1 MRALVTG
8 CAGFI
13 GSHLSERLLALG
25 HEVVGVDNLTPF
37 YDPGLKLE
45 ALAALS
51 AHDSFEHRHVDLS
64 REPLGELIDSVDA
77 VYHLAGEPGVRQSF
91 EHVAP
96 YRRNNVI
103 ATRRLLAAAARRPL
117 EAFVYASSSSVYGDR
132 DDDRPMHE
140 DDALAPVSPYAH
152 TKVEVERLA
161 DDARARHGVPAVG
174 LRFFSVYGPRQRP
187 DMAFQRFLERAAEG
201 RTIAIYGDGTQRRDF
216 TYVGDAVD
224 ATIAATGAP
233 RAVYNVGGGHPTSL
247 THVLAL
253 VGELLERELTVE
265 HRPAAP
271 GDVRRTLAD
280 TARARDDLG
289 FAPRREL
296 AEGVALQL
304 DWLLARQP
312 ARAAAA

>member
-25 HEVVGVDNLTPF
+25 HEVVGADCLTPF
-37 YDPGLKLE
+37 YEPALKVE

-51 AHDSFEHRHVDLS
+51 AHDRFEHRRADLS
-64 REPLGELIDSVDA
+64 RDPLDELLDGVDA

-91 EHVAP
+91 EDAGP
-96 YRRNNVI
+96 YWRNNVL
-103 ATRRLLAAAARRPL
+103 ATKRLLAAAAGQPL
-117 EAFVYASSSSVYGDR
+117 DAFVYASSSSVYGDR
-132 DDDRPMHE
+132 ADDRPMRE
-140 DDALAPVSPYAH
+140 DDPLAPVSPYAR

-161 DDARARHGVPAVG
+161 AAARERDGVPAVG

-187 DMAFQRFLERAAEG
+187 DMAFRRFLERASEG
-201 RTIAIYGDGTQRRDF
+201 RPIVVFGDGSQRRDF
-216 TYVGDAVD
+216 TYVADAVD
-224 ATIAATGAP
+224 AAVAATGAP
-233 RAVYNVGGGHPTSL
+233 RGVYNVGGGHPSSVA
-247 THVLAL
+247 HVLAL
-253 VGELLERELTVE
+253 VGELLERELVVE
-265 HRPAAP
+265 HRAAVP

-280 TARARDDLG
+280 TTLAQAELG
-289 FAPRREL
+289 FTPRREL

-312 ARAAAA
+312 ARAVA